1 MATER
6 ANDLHAFR
14 SFIDQQLAAENIPSV
29 DEVVA
34 RWEYENETDEERQE
48 TLAAIA
54 QGLADVEAGRVV
66 PARQAVAE
74 LRRKRNLPELQAAH
88 LEE

>member
-1 MATER
+1 MANER
-6 ANDLHAFR
+6 ANDLDAFK
-14 SFIDQQLAAENIPSV
+14 SFIDEQLAAENVPSV

-48 TLAAIA
+48 TLEAIA
-54 QGLADVEAGRVV
+54 QGLVDAEAGRAL

-74 LRRKRNLPELQAAH
+74 LRRKHNLPELP
-88 LEE
+88 